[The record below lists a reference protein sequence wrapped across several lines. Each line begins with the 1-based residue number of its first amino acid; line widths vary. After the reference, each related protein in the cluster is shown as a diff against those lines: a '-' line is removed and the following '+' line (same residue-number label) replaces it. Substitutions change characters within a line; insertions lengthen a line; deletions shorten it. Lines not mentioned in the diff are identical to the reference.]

1 MGFIQVVLSN
11 MLTVK
16 HWHVFNRFL
25 STFYG
30 HDVCLITIIYN
41 SNMQLLS
48 SIRVFSRRKIKHK
61 FNDLV
66 NRSTKRIM
74 QQKSTNVVEDNC
86 KIKPNFLKDVV
97 ETVSWDIN
105 IGTQN
110 GLQNLKRHAYFS
122 GQNTWKTKN
131 NSPYRFWVTTCTY
144 NL

>member
-1 MGFIQVVLSN
+1 
-11 MLTVK
+11 
-16 HWHVFNRFL
+16 
-25 STFYG
+25 
-30 HDVCLITIIYN
+30 
-41 SNMQLLS
+41 MQLLS

-66 NRSTKRIM
+66 NRSTNRIM
-74 QQKSTNVVEDNC
+74 QQKSTNVGEDNC

-122 GQNTWKTKN
+122 GQNTWKAKN
-131 NSPYRFWVTTCTY
+131 NSPYHVTRFWVTTCTY
-144 NL
+144 NLLKKIFPHYEDENNIQTFCSTANRIIYSLTRY